1 MPSPKL
7 NAIQLLTADHRTVED
22 LFEKFED
29 TDSVSEQRR
38 IAKAICQE
46 LTVHTMIEEEIFY
59 PALRGSADDDL
70 LDEAYVEHD
79 GAKMLVRDLIAND
92 ADDEY
97 FKAKVTVLK
106 EQIEH
111 HVKEE
116 EKSRD
121 GLFAQAKKSDLDL
134 DVIGAEMAV
143 RKKELM
149 AQAKNGSLPEPEY
162 ATVLS
167 E

>member
-1 MPSPKL
+1 MPTQQL
-7 NAIQLLTADHRTVED
+7 NAIQLLSADHRTVEG
-22 LFEKFED
+22 LFEKFEE
-29 TDSVSEQRR
+29 TDSMAEQHKL
-38 IAKAICQE
+38 AQKICQE
-46 LTVHTMIEEEIFY
+46 LAVHTMIEEEIFY
-59 PALRGSADDDL
+59 PALRGNAEEDL

-79 GAKMLVRDLIAND
+79 GAKMLVRELMTSEPG
-92 ADDEY
+92 DEY

-121 GLFAQAKKSDLDL
+121 SLFAQARKAEVDLDEL
-134 DVIGAEMAV
+134 GAEMAA

-149 AQAKNGSLPEPEY
+149 VQIKAEGLQKPEY
-162 ATVLS
+162 ATVMAA
-167 E
+167 